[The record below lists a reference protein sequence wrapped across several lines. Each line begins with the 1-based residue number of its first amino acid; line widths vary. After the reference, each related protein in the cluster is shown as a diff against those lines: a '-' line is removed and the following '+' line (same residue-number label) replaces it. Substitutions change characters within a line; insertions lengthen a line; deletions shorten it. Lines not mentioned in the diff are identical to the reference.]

1 LTRIKRGVTKHKR
14 HKKVLSQ
21 TKTHRGNRHSHFRR
35 AKESLMHALRY
46 SYEHRKERKGDMRRL
61 WNIRINAAAREHG
74 ITYSSLIH
82 GMKIAGIQID
92 RKILSDLAI
101 QNPEAFTEIV
111 SVVKVTMES
120 NQTAA

>member
-1 LTRIKRGVTKHKR
+1 
-14 HKKVLSQ
+14 
-21 TKTHRGNRHSHFRR
+21 
-35 AKESLMHALRY
+35 MHALRY

-111 SVVKVTMES
+111 SVDKVTMES

>member
-1 LTRIKRGVTKHKR
+1 
-14 HKKVLSQ
+14 
-21 TKTHRGNRHSHFRR
+21 
-35 AKESLMHALRY
+35 MHALRY

-61 WNIRINAAAREHG
+61 WNIRINAAARVHG

-82 GMKIAGIQID
+82 GMKLADIQID

-101 QNPEAFTEIV
+101 QNPDAFSEIV
-111 SVVKVTMES
+111 SVVKARLES

>member
-1 LTRIKRGVTKHKR
+1 
-14 HKKVLSQ
+14 
-21 TKTHRGNRHSHFRR
+21 
-35 AKESLMHALRY
+35 MHALRY

-61 WNIRINAAAREHG
+61 WNISINAAAREHG

>member
-1 LTRIKRGVTKHKR
+1 
-14 HKKVLSQ
+14 
-21 TKTHRGNRHSHFRR
+21 
-35 AKESLMHALRY
+35 MHALRY

-82 GMKIAGIQID
+82 GMKLADIQID

-101 QNPEAFTEIV
+101 QNPSAFSEIV
-111 SVVKVTMES
+111 SVVKATLDS

>member
-1 LTRIKRGVTKHKR
+1 
-14 HKKVLSQ
+14 
-21 TKTHRGNRHSHFRR
+21 
-35 AKESLMHALRY
+35 MHALRY

-82 GMKIAGIQID
+82 GMKLADIQID

-101 QNPEAFTEIV
+101 QNPSAFSEIV
-111 SVVKVTMES
+111 SVVKATLES

>member
-1 LTRIKRGVTKHKR
+1 
-14 HKKVLSQ
+14 
-21 TKTHRGNRHSHFRR
+21 
-35 AKESLMHALRY
+35 MHALRY

-111 SVVKVTMES
+111 SVVKVTMQS

>member
-1 LTRIKRGVTKHKR
+1 
-14 HKKVLSQ
+14 
-21 TKTHRGNRHSHFRR
+21 
-35 AKESLMHALRY
+35 MHALRY

-61 WNIRINAAAREHG
+61 WNIRINASAREHG

>member
-1 LTRIKRGVTKHKR
+1 
-14 HKKVLSQ
+14 
-21 TKTHRGNRHSHFRR
+21 
-35 AKESLMHALRY
+35 
-46 SYEHRKERKGDMRRL
+46 MRRL

>member
-1 LTRIKRGVTKHKR
+1 
-14 HKKVLSQ
+14 
-21 TKTHRGNRHSHFRR
+21 
-35 AKESLMHALRY
+35 MHALRY

-82 GMKIAGIQID
+82 GMKLADIQID

-101 QNPEAFTEIV
+101 QNSAAFSEIV
-111 SVVKVTMES
+111 SVVKATLES
-120 NQTAA
+120 NRTAA

>member
-1 LTRIKRGVTKHKR
+1 
-14 HKKVLSQ
+14 
-21 TKTHRGNRHSHFRR
+21 
-35 AKESLMHALRY
+35 
-46 SYEHRKERKGDMRRL
+46 
-61 WNIRINAAAREHG
+61 
-74 ITYSSLIH
+74 
-82 GMKIAGIQID
+82 MKIAGIQID

>member
-1 LTRIKRGVTKHKR
+1 
-14 HKKVLSQ
+14 
-21 TKTHRGNRHSHFRR
+21 
-35 AKESLMHALRY
+35 MHALRY

-61 WNIRINAAAREHG
+61 WNIRINAAARENG
-74 ITYSSLIH
+74 IPYSSLIH

>member
-1 LTRIKRGVTKHKR
+1 
-14 HKKVLSQ
+14 
-21 TKTHRGNRHSHFRR
+21 
-35 AKESLMHALRY
+35 MHALRY

-92 RKILSDLAI
+92 RKNISDLAI

>member
-1 LTRIKRGVTKHKR
+1 
-14 HKKVLSQ
+14 
-21 TKTHRGNRHSHFRR
+21 
-35 AKESLMHALRY
+35 MHALRY

>member
-1 LTRIKRGVTKHKR
+1 
-14 HKKVLSQ
+14 
-21 TKTHRGNRHSHFRR
+21 
-35 AKESLMHALRY
+35 MHALRY

-82 GMKIAGIQID
+82 GMKLADIQID

-101 QNPEAFTEIV
+101 QYPEAFTEIV

>member
-1 LTRIKRGVTKHKR
+1 
-14 HKKVLSQ
+14 
-21 TKTHRGNRHSHFRR
+21 
-35 AKESLMHALRY
+35 MHALRY
-46 SYEHRKERKGDMRRL
+46 SYEHRKERKGAMRRL

>member
-1 LTRIKRGVTKHKR
+1 
-14 HKKVLSQ
+14 
-21 TKTHRGNRHSHFRR
+21 
-35 AKESLMHALRY
+35 MHALRY

-82 GMKIAGIQID
+82 GIKIAGIQID

>member
-1 LTRIKRGVTKHKR
+1 
-14 HKKVLSQ
+14 
-21 TKTHRGNRHSHFRR
+21 
-35 AKESLMHALRY
+35 MHALRY

-82 GMKIAGIQID
+82 GMKLADIQID

>member
-1 LTRIKRGVTKHKR
+1 
-14 HKKVLSQ
+14 
-21 TKTHRGNRHSHFRR
+21 
-35 AKESLMHALRY
+35 MHALRY

-82 GMKIAGIQID
+82 GMKISGIQID

>member
-1 LTRIKRGVTKHKR
+1 
-14 HKKVLSQ
+14 
-21 TKTHRGNRHSHFRR
+21 
-35 AKESLMHALRY
+35 MHALRY

-111 SVVKVTMES
+111 SVVNVTMES

>member
-1 LTRIKRGVTKHKR
+1 
-14 HKKVLSQ
+14 
-21 TKTHRGNRHSHFRR
+21 
-35 AKESLMHALRY
+35 MHALRY
-46 SYEHRKERKGDMRRL
+46 SYEHRKKRKGDMRRL

>member
-1 LTRIKRGVTKHKR
+1 
-14 HKKVLSQ
+14 
-21 TKTHRGNRHSHFRR
+21 
-35 AKESLMHALRY
+35 MHALRY

-82 GMKIAGIQID
+82 GMKLADIQID

-101 QNPEAFTEIV
+101 QNPPAFSEIV
-111 SVVKVTMES
+111 SVVKATLES